1 MSDTLFPPDIV
12 NYDNTSAPLLSVYND
27 VNNNSMLSVLS
38 LLINVA

>member
-1 MSDTLFPPDIV
+1 MSVFPSDIV
-12 NYDNTSAPLLSVYND
+12 NYDNMSAPLLSVYNN